1 MASSI
6 EQLVNNL
13 SFSSFAKAEDLKK
26 RIGFTLL
33 ALIVYRL
40 GTFITLPGINP
51 TIVDEFARNHS
62 GGLLGVLNLFSG
74 GAFVRM
80 TVFALNIMPYIS
92 ASIIVQLM
100 STVIPQLE
108 ALRKEGES
116 GRRILNQYTRY
127 GTVCLAVVQAF
138 GISKFLQTQIPDAV
152 FMSGF
157 AFEFTTVLTLTGGTM
172 FVVWLGEQI
181 TSRGIGNGSSLI
193 IFSGI
198 VANLPISL
206 VQTLELGKSGT
217 VSSLK
222 IIFAILSVVAILG
235 YVCLF
240 EKAQRRL
247 PIQYPKRQVAPNM
260 PAQSQTSHLPLKIN
274 SAGVIPPIFAS
285 SILLLPMT
293 LLSFAKG
300 ASPDFILSKIT
311 TYLNHGHPVYM
322 ILYSALI
329 IFFAFFYT
337 AMMFN
342 PTETA
347 DNLRK
352 SSGYIPGYRPGI
364 QTAEYIDFVMTRITV
379 IGSLYLVSICL
390 IPEFILQNISLPVFF
405 SGTSILIV
413 VSTTID
419 IIAQVQSHLI
429 AHQYEGL
436 IRKAKAK
443 GVLKV

>member
-33 ALIVYRL
+33 ALIIYRL

-51 TIVDEFARNHS
+51 SIIDEFARSHS
-62 GGLLGVLNLFSG
+62 SGLLGVLNLFSG

-108 ALRKEGES
+108 TLRKDGES
-116 GRRILNQYTRY
+116 GRKVLNQYTRY
-127 GTVCLAVVQAF
+127 GTVGLAIVQAF
-138 GISKFLQTQIPDAV
+138 GVSKFLQTQVPDAV
-152 FMSGF
+152 FITGSM
-157 AFEFTTVLTLTGGTM
+157 FEFTTVLTLTGGTM

-193 IFSGI
+193 IFAGI

-206 VQTLELGKSGT
+206 VQTLELGKSGS
-217 VSSLK
+217 VSSIK
-222 IIFAILSVVAILG
+222 IFLAIFSVIAILG

-247 PIQYPKRQVAPNM
+247 PIQYPKRQVAANM

-293 LLSFAKG
+293 IFSFAKD
-300 ASPDFILSKIT
+300 ASPDTLLSKIT

-322 ILYSALI
+322 VLYSALI

-337 AMMFN
+337 AIMFN

-364 QTAEYIDFVMTRITV
+364 QTAEYIDYVMTRITV
-379 IGSLYLVSICL
+379 LGSLYLVSICL
-390 IPEFILQNISLPVFF
+390 VPEFVLQNISLPVFF

-419 IIAQVQSHLI
+419 IIGQVQSHLI

>member
-33 ALIVYRL
+33 ALIIYRL

-51 TIVDEFARNHS
+51 SIIDDFARSHS
-62 GGLLGVLNLFSG
+62 SGLLGVLNLFSG

-108 ALRKEGES
+108 TLRKDGES
-116 GRRILNQYTRY
+116 GRKVLNQYTRY
-127 GTVCLAVVQAF
+127 GTVGLAIVQAF
-138 GISKFLQTQIPDAV
+138 GVSKFLQTQVPDAV
-152 FMSGF
+152 FITGGM
-157 AFEFTTVLTLTGGTM
+157 FEFTTILTLTGGTM

-193 IFSGI
+193 IFAGI

-206 VQTLELGKSGT
+206 VQTLELGKSGS
-217 VSSLK
+217 VSSIK
-222 IIFAILSVVAILG
+222 IFLALFCVIAILG

-247 PIQYPKRQVAPNM
+247 PIQYPKRQVAANM

-293 LLSFAKG
+293 LFSFAKD
-300 ASPDFILSKIT
+300 AAPDSFLSKIT

-322 ILYSALI
+322 VLYSAMI

-337 AMMFN
+337 AIMFN

-364 QTAEYIDFVMTRITV
+364 QTAEYIDYVMTRITV
-379 IGSLYLVSICL
+379 LGSLYLVSICL
-390 IPEFILQNISLPVFF
+390 VPEFVLQNISLPVFF

-419 IIAQVQSHLI
+419 IIGQVQSHLI

-436 IRKAKAK
+436 IRKAKSK

>member
-108 ALRKEGES
+108 VLRKEGES

-138 GISKFLQTQIPDAV
+138 GISKFLQTQIPNAV
-152 FMSGF
+152 FMNGF
-157 AFEFTTVLTLTGGTM
+157 IFEFTTVLTLTGGTM

-181 TSRGIGNGSSLI
+181 TSRGVGNGSSLI
-193 IFSGI
+193 IFAGI

-222 IIFAILSVVAILG
+222 IFLAIFSVVAILG

-293 LLSFAKG
+293 LFSFAKD
-300 ASPDFILSKIT
+300 AAPDTFLSKIT
-311 TYLNHGHPVYM
+311 TFLNHGHPVYM

-337 AMMFN
+337 AIMFN

-364 QTAEYIDFVMTRITV
+364 QTAEYIDYVMTRITV

-390 IPEFILQNISLPVFF
+390 VPEFILQNVSLPVFF